1 MEKNTILVG
10 GVLLLLGLGIGY
22 VIGGR
27 EPAMGNHMM
36 PNGSMMGDRSMMS
49 QNIDQ
54 HFIMQMIPHHE
65 GAIGMAKIALERSKR
80 PEVIGLANGIIK
92 AQQKEIS
99 DMMSWYQTW
108 FGSAP
113 PHMEGMAHMDGMSG
127 DTRELASVS
136 AAEFDREFLT
146 QMIPHHEMAI
156 MMAEMLKAG
165 TERAEMKQ
173 LAANIITS
181 QSNEITTMRGW
192 LRSWYGVQ

>member
-1 MEKNTILVG
+1 
-10 GVLLLLGLGIGY
+10 
-22 VIGGR
+22 
-27 EPAMGNHMM
+27 
-36 PNGSMMGDRSMMS
+36 
-49 QNIDQ
+49 
-54 HFIMQMIPHHE
+54 
-65 GAIGMAKIALERSKR
+65 
-80 PEVIGLANGIIK
+80 
-92 AQQKEIS
+92 
-99 DMMSWYQTW
+99 
-108 FGSAP
+108 
-113 PHMEGMAHMDGMSG
+113 MDGMSG